1 VYILTRYALVLLTM
15 SAFAA
20 SPVASVRSSA
30 DFELRGVTVNTA
42 GVPSWPVMAGDLVTA
57 RKSPAVIQLEDGS
70 RVTLAV
76 NSRAKIEETKEGLS
90 VRLMDGSMAFVMA
103 ANSSARFYSGE
114 TAVKAVANVETAV
127 STKPVATK
135 RLMAL
140 PPPPG
145 PPPKLSRY

>member
-1 VYILTRYALVLLTM
+1 LIRYALVLLTV

-42 GVPSWPVMAGDLVTA
+42 GVPSWPVMAGDIVTA

-70 RVTLAV
+70 RVTLAM

-103 ANSSARFYSGE
+103 ANSSAHFYSGE
-114 TAVKAVANVETAV
+114 TALKAVANVETTA
-127 STKPVATK
+127 TTTPVAPK
-135 RLMAL
+135 RTMAFR
-140 PPPPG
+140 PPPP
-145 PPPKLSRY
+145 PPPPPLSRY